1 MAITGRSGQSG
12 AVGDLHV
19 FELADGRDL
28 AWGEFGKSDGAPVV
42 ALHGSPGS
50 HSNFAPVAD
59 VAAREG
65 VRLIA
70 VDRPGYGHS
79 TFNPRRTYERSAA
92 DVGELAD
99 HLMLEDFGVLGWS
112 SGGPNALSCAHYL
125 PSRVSGC
132 AIVSGPAPPEGN
144 VSAVGT
150 KRANRLAKR
159 LEVLAPGL
167 MSPLFQAALQQGR
180 RSPENSLT
188 WMLRHLPSCDARV
201 IERPEVRAH
210 WVADIARPVS
220 STAGR
225 AAVQDIG
232 MEARPWGFDL
242 REIAGPVHVWHGDAD
257 DTVPFAN
264 GIYQADMIPQATL
277 RRIPGEGH
285 WLIYE
290 HFAEIVRDLHP

>member
-42 ALHGSPGS
+42 ALHESPGS